1 MLWLA
6 LKALFH
12 EKARLALTLL
22 GIAVSAVLAL
32 VEIAIYL
39 GMMGNATAVIRHSAG
54 DIWVASRGIQS
65 FDFALPFPQERL
77 YAVRALPEV
86 AWAEKIIINYGF
98 IKLPNG
104 GREQVQYIGFNPDT
118 GVGGPWAM
126 RQGSAGD
133 VKGGRYMIID
143 KTSEQRLGALAVGSL
158 WEVTLSREHSY
169 RLVGLSYGIRSFTTI
184 PIVFLSYHEAE
195 RLLDEAGWPGQT
207 SYIVAKLKQRADG
220 ERVVAALRQRMKD
233 NEVFTREEFV
243 HRTVRYWTIQTGM
256 GMAFF
261 LTALLAVVIGGAI
274 VGQTI
279 YASTVQ
285 YLREYGTLKAL
296 GAENADIYLVIQAQA
311 ALGAIGGYGIAAAL
325 VLLLRA
331 GIEGAGVPLY
341 LSPTLFAAVFGVFL
355 AACLASAW
363 FAVSKIRS
371 LDPVTVFK
379 A

>member
-1 MLWLA
+1 
-6 LKALFH
+6 
-12 EKARLALTLL
+12 
-22 GIAVSAVLAL
+22 
-32 VEIAIYL
+32 
-39 GMMGNATAVIRHSAG
+39 
-54 DIWVASRGIQS
+54 
-65 FDFALPFPQERL
+65 
-77 YAVRALPEV
+77 
-86 AWAEKIIINYGF
+86 
-98 IKLPNG
+98 
-104 GREQVQYIGFNPDT
+104 
-118 GVGGPWAM
+118 
-126 RQGSAGD
+126 
-133 VKGGRYMIID
+133 
-143 KTSEQRLGALAVGSL
+143 
-158 WEVTLSREHSY
+158 
-169 RLVGLSYGIRSFTTI
+169 
-184 PIVFLSYHEAE
+184 
-195 RLLDEAGWPGQT
+195 
-207 SYIVAKLKQRADG
+207 
-220 ERVVAALRQRMKD
+220 
-233 NEVFTREEFV
+233 
-243 HRTVRYWTIQTGM
+243 M